1 MTEYFL
7 YVSVYV
13 SQIDIHALLDDLH
26 TYGAIINSFGKE
38 LEDHAMTK
46 REKKR
51 TNNNLQTLY
60 RKLKIEQRKD
70 IYNSKVYT

>member
-13 SQIDIHALLDDLH
+13 SQIDIHTLLDDLH

-46 REKKR
+46 RKKKDKQQS
-51 TNNNLQTLY
+51 TNTIP
-60 RKLKIEQRKD
+60 KTKD
-70 IYNSKVYT
+70 WAEGGYIQF

>member
-1 MTEYFL
+1 MKYMIKKITVTEYFL

-46 REKKR
+46 RKEKG
-51 TNNNLQTLY
+51 QTT
-60 RKLKIEQRKD
+60 
-70 IYNSKVYT
+70 IYKHNTEN